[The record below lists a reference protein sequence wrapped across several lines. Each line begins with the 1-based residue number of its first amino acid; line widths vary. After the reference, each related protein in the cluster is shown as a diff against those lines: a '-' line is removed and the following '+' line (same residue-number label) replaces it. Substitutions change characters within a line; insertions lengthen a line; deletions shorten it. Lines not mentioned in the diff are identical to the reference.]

1 MRKNIKRIIVSGNLL
16 SLSLFCHGII
26 PDFSTYSPPKKVNLS
41 VYCVWLFSYLPQQ
54 IRGD

>member
-16 SLSLFCHGII
+16 HYHYSVMALFLIFPH
-26 PDFSTYSPPKKVNLS
+26 THLAKKVNLS
-41 VYCVWLFSYLPQQ
+41 VCCVWLFSYLPQQ